1 MCSRS
6 HLYKLL
12 IKTYARKP
20 CTVENQALGK
30 TTHCWKYLEK
40 ISAIKNSTKK
50 EEPLQESNEMIK
62 IYKRNRA
69 KGSKPVKKQ
78 QNSLGSRVFEHFW
91 VGADKSQSEM
101 LQRRSSTASCT
112 ERNVDPVNVFSYDP
126 IFQFQINSIG
136 YVNTPMYILYI
147 ILTDFFF
154 IVSEK
159 PSKLTMGVCVV
170 IVVST

>member
-1 MCSRS
+1 MQKDPNLLKIFSEETAKLIGKQSFWAFLSRRWQ
-6 HLYKLL
+6 
-12 IKTYARKP
+12 ITIRNV
-20 CTVENQALGK
+20 T
-30 TTHCWKYLEK
+30 EK
-40 ISAIKNSTKK
+40 IFYSFMYWTKC
-50 EEPLQESNEMIK
+50 
-62 IYKRNRA
+62 
-69 KGSKPVKKQ
+69 
-78 QNSLGSRVFEHFW
+78 
-91 VGADKSQSEM
+91 
-101 LQRRSSTASCT
+101 RSS
-112 ERNVDPVNVFSYDP
+112 EVFSYDP